1 MSRKH
6 PKLKIKKGA
15 KVKVISGAERG
26 AEGAVLDVNPLTMKI
41 KVQGINVKTNFDK
54 KDGIK
59 KAEGYFD
66 YSNVKLVAAAPDK
79 KPTGKKTAKSKSSK
93 KKSDEASA

>member
-41 KVQGINVKTNFDK
+41 KVQGINIKTHFDK

-59 KAEGYFD
+59 KTEGFFD
-66 YSNVKLVAAAPDK
+66 YSNVKMISAAPDK
-79 KPTGKKTAKSKSSK
+79 KPTVKKGAKAKGK